1 MIRVLIVDDHTL
13 IREGFKKILNEEADL
28 KVVKEARTGREA
40 IEFATKEKFD
50 IILLDINL
58 PDHSGLDVLSALKQR
73 SLKTPLLVLSMYPED
88 RFAVRAL
95 KAGASGYITK
105 ESAAEELVKAIRKI
119 LAGGKYISP
128 SLAEK
133 LASDLQKNTDKPRY
147 EALSNREY
155 EVFCSI
161 ASGKTVSEI
170 AEKLSLSVKTISTYR
185 TRILEK
191 MNMKTNAE
199 LTHYA
204 IDNHLV
210 D

>member
-1 MIRVLIVDDHTL
+1 MIRILIVDDHTL
-13 IREGFKKILNEEADL
+13 IREGFKKILNEESDL
-28 KVVKEARTGREA
+28 KVVREALTGREA
-40 IEFATKEKFD
+40 IEFSAKEKLD
-50 IILLDINL
+50 IILLDISL
-58 PDHSGLDVLSALKQR
+58 PDQSGLDVLSALKRR
-73 SLKTPLLVLSMYPED
+73 SKKIPVLILSMYPEE

-105 ESAAEELVKAIRKI
+105 ESAAEELVRAIRKI

-133 LASDLQKNTDKPRY
+133 LAGDLQHDTDRPRH
-147 EALSNREY
+147 ETLSNREY
-155 EVFCSI
+155 EVLCLI

-170 AEKLSLSVKTISTYR
+170 GEKLSLSVKTISTYR
-185 TRILEK
+185 ARVLEK
-191 MNMKTNAE
+191 MDMKTNAE

-204 IDNHLV
+204 IGNHLV